1 MLSRRGTR
9 RAVEPVSFIA
19 DVIARGGVAGV
30 AGLTLIETFFPP
42 IPSEVVM
49 PLAGVAAAKGHM
61 PLWGAILGG
70 VAGSMGGNWAFYWG
84 ARRLGTERFEA
95 WIDRHGRW
103 LTLDRETVE
112 KARHWFERA
121 GPWVVGAGRC
131 VPGIRSVVS
140 IPAGLAG
147 MAPLPFL
154 AWSALG
160 TTVWVTALTTA
171 GYRLGK
177 SGLPVIEQLLGPV
190 SWVIVGGAVLLYV
203 YRLATW
209 RTR

>member
-1 MLSRRGTR
+1 M
-9 RAVEPVSFIA
+9 SFIA

-30 AGLTLIETFFPP
+30 AGLTFVETFFPP

-49 PLAGVAAAKGHM
+49 PLAGVAAARGSM
-61 PLWGAILGG
+61 PLWSAILAG
-70 VAGSMGGNWAFYWG
+70 VTGSMGGNWAFYWA
-84 ARRLGTERFEA
+84 ARRLGPERFEA
-95 WIDRHGRW
+95 WVDRHGRW

-112 KARHWFERA
+112 AARRWFERA
-121 GPWVVGAGRC
+121 GPWVVAAGRC

-140 IPAGLAG
+140 VPAGLAG

-160 TTVWVTALTTA
+160 TTVWVAALTTA

-177 SGLPVIEQLLGPV
+177 SGLPVIERLLGPV
-190 SWVIVGGAVLLYV
+190 SWTIVGAAVLVYL

-209 RTR
+209 QRR